1 MTTMTQRLRYRELGL
16 TLGNLPLGPNNSI
29 TDIPEV
35 SVGHVTLIS
44 GEGSLVIGNGPV
56 RTGVTAILP
65 HQDNIFERKVT
76 GAAHV
81 INGFGKSVGFPQV
94 NELGVIESPIML
106 TNTLNT
112 WRVADATIDYLTEA
126 NPGTYSF
133 NPVVGECNDSYLN
146 DMVGRHVTREHV
158 FSAIREATS
167 PNIDEGN
174 VGAGTG
180 MTGWGWKG
188 GIGTSSRLIT
198 VDAGSYVA
206 GALVLVNTGV
216 PSELRV
222 GTKHIGKTNA
232 PPKTPPAPGS
242 IMMVVGTNCPVD
254 SRQLLRV
261 AKRAVFGL
269 ARVGGTAEHGSGDF
283 VIAFSNASVSEPVKE
298 DSMTALFLGAI
309 EAVEEAI
316 VNALLKA
323 ETMIGRDGNTRTALP
338 TDLVR

>member
-1 MTTMTQRLRYRELGL
+1 MTQRLRYRELGL
-16 TLGNLPLGPNNSI
+16 TLGNLLPGPNNSI

-65 HQDNIFERKVT
+65 HQGNIFERKVT
-76 GAAHV
+76 GAVHV
-81 INGFGKSVGFPQV
+81 INGFGKSVGFPQI
-94 NELGVIESPIML
+94 NELGVIESPVML

-112 WRVADATIDYLTEA
+112 WRVADATVDYLAQA
-126 NPGTYSF
+126 NPDIYSF

-146 DMVGRHVTREHV
+146 DIVGRHVTKEHV
-158 FSAIREATS
+158 FSAIRNASS
-167 PNIDEGN
+167 PNVNEGN

-188 GIGTSSRLIT
+188 GIGTASRLIT
-198 VDAGSYVA
+198 VSTASYVIA
-206 GALVLVNTGV
+206 SLVLVNTGV
-216 PSELRV
+216 PTELRI
-222 GTKHIGKTNA
+222 GGKHIGKANI
-232 PPKTPPAPGS
+232 PPKTPSTSGS

-283 VIAFSNASVSEPVKE
+283 VIAFSNTRTPTPVDE
-298 DSMTALFLGAI
+298 ESLTPLFLGAI
-309 EAVEEAI
+309 ESVEEAI

-323 ETMIGRDGNTRTALP
+323 ETMTGRDDNTRTALP
-338 TDLVR
+338 TKLVL

>member
-1 MTTMTQRLRYRELGL
+1 MTQRLRYRELGL
-16 TLGNLPLGPNNSI
+16 TLGNLPPGRDNSI

-44 GEGSLVIGNGPV
+44 GDGPLDIGIGPV
-56 RTGVTAILP
+56 RTGVTVILP
-65 HQDNIFERKVT
+65 HQGNIFEQKVT
-76 GAAHV
+76 GAVHI

-112 WRVADATIDYLTEA
+112 WRVADATIDYLTMT

-146 DMVGRHVTREHV
+146 DMVGRHVTKEHV
-158 FSAIREATS
+158 LSAIRQATR
-167 PNIDEGN
+167 PNVDEGN

-198 VDAGSYVA
+198 VDAESYVV

-216 PSELRV
+216 PSELRI
-222 GTKHIGKTNA
+222 GTKHIGKTNT
-232 PPKTPPAPGS
+232 PPKTPSAPGS
-242 IMMVVGTNCPVD
+242 IMMVVGTNCPIE

-283 VIAFSNASVSEPVKE
+283 VIAFSNAAGSKSVKE
-298 DSMTALFLGAI
+298 DSITSVFLGTI
-309 EAVEEAI
+309 EVVEEAI

-323 ETMIGRDGNTRTALP
+323 ETMTGRDGNTRTALP
-338 TDLVR
+338 IDLVR